1 VAPVGTADAIIGTT
15 GIGDTSVGSLTAGN
29 NGKSVRLVIMAAQ
42 RIVANM
48 LYVPNARITQLV
60 DQTVS
65 KST

>member
-1 VAPVGTADAIIGTT
+1 VAPVGTVDAIIGTT
-15 GIGDTSVGSLTAGN
+15 GIGDTSARSLTAGN
-29 NGKSVRLVIMAAQ
+29 NGKSVRLVIMAVQ
-42 RIVANM
+42 KIVANM